1 MTRKLLAALSLACLI
16 SFAAPPAGAQTPAAP
31 AGKTPE
37 EKEEAREELR
47 KKTFALLE
55 VVVGDARALRVPENR
70 VRVLAGAADLFWPH
84 DEKRARALFR
94 EAAAHVNEAARRA
107 RSGDAERRQRIF
119 WSVMALR
126 EETLRAAA
134 RRDPQL
140 ALELLHA
147 TRQPPL
153 AVSPANADQMADP
166 ELRLENQLALQVA
179 ATDPKR
185 AQKMAEESLARGLS
199 FEATDLAARLH
210 ELDAEAGRGFAAEVV
225 RKIRA
230 ESLTRGRLAMFVA
243 ARMLELTRAGT
254 PSVMLSATGDGRAA
268 HITKPLKLDAQTER
282 DLYDVLV
289 AAALAGDESEYLESL
304 LEPRL
309 AEVEKHWP
317 ERAAVLRRRI
327 EERRGREDA
336 GARAWRQYAPLW
348 SQESPEPLLDAAA
361 KAPPQVRESLYTGAA
376 WKAAAA
382 GDLERARR
390 IIDDNLRDSP
400 NRAQMLEHLDRLTLA
415 HNLRRNKLD
424 EAHRLMGSLRP
435 RERRA
440 AALAQLAAL
449 AATAG
454 DKKLARQLLE
464 EARPLAGERPR
475 NVEQLN
481 AHLQLAR
488 GYALVEPARS
498 FEIVESVVDRAN
510 EMIAAADVLD
520 GFLGGPEI
528 FRSDELV
535 MHAGLASLEGIFNQY
550 GKELAELARAD
561 FERAAAAAARFQRL
575 EVRTVARLLIAQGL
589 LSDRK
594 PTGQAADDLL
604 GVVTQPQQ

>member
-1 MTRKLLAALSLACLI
+1 MLLKLLAPLSLICLVGLAG
-16 SFAAPPAGAQTPAAP
+16 SRAVAQAPGAP
-31 AGKTPE
+31 AEKTAE
-37 EKEEAREELR
+37 EKEAARAELR
-47 KKTFALLE
+47 KKSFDLLD

-70 VRVLAGAADLFWPH
+70 VRILAGAADLLWPH

-94 EAAAHVNEAARRA
+94 EAVAHVNEAAQRA
-107 RSGDAERRQRIF
+107 RSGDAERRQRIY

-126 EETLRAAA
+126 EETLRTAA

-153 AVSPANADQMADP
+153 PVAPANADSAPDA

-179 ATDPKR
+179 AADPKR

-199 FEATDLAARLH
+199 FEVADLAGRLH

-230 ESLTRGRLAMFVA
+230 ESLTRGRLAAFIA
-243 ARMLELTRAGT
+243 ARLLEMTRAGN
-254 PSVMLSATGDGRAA
+254 SSFVMLAGAGEGRAA
-268 HITKPLKLDAQTER
+268 HLTKPLKLDAQVER
-282 DLYDVLV
+282 DLLDLLV
-289 AAALAGDESEYLESL
+289 TSALKGGESEYFEAL

-309 AEVEKHWP
+309 AEIEKHWP
-317 ERAAVLRRRI
+317 ERAAALRRRI
-327 EERRGREDA
+327 EGRRGLEDA

-348 SQESPEPLLDAAA
+348 SQESPEPLLEAAA
-361 KAPPQVRESLYTGAA
+361 KAPPQVREGLYTGAA
-376 WKAAAA
+376 WKAAEA
-382 GDLERARR
+382 GDHERARR
-390 IIDDNLRDSP
+390 ILEEHLRDSP
-400 NRAQMLEHLDRLTLA
+400 NRAKLLEHLDHLTLA
-415 HNLRRNKLD
+415 YNLRRNKLE
-424 EAHRLMGSLRP
+424 EAHRLMGGLRP
-435 RERRA
+435 KERRA
-440 AALAQLAAL
+440 AALAQLATL
-449 AATAG
+449 AAAAG
-454 DKKLARQLLE
+454 DKKLARELLE
-464 EARPLAGERPR
+464 EARPLAGPRPR

-498 FEIVESVVDRAN
+498 FEIVEAVVDRAN
-510 EMIAAADVLD
+510 EMIAAADILD

-550 GKELAELARAD
+550 GKELAELARTD
-561 FERAAAAAARFQRL
+561 FERAASAAARFQRL
-575 EVRTVARLLIAQGL
+575 EVRTMARLLIAQGL

-594 PTGQAADDLL
+594 PTGPSPEDLMRDA
-604 GVVTQPQQ
+604 TQ